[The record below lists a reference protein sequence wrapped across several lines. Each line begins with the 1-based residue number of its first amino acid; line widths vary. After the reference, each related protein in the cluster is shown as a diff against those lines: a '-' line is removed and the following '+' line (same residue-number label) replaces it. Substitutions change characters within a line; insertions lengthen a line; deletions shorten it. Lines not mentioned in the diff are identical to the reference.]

1 MLFDVFQKYLDEIY
15 PQYNVSIKEHL
26 LPRMKD
32 IVIDTILATKK
43 SLNFYGRRHCFELL
57 GYDFLID
64 EDFRTWLLEV
74 NVNPNL
80 GFLNKE
86 HGKLMQHMISNILTL
101 TLEPLVDNPLNN
113 KGNDDEFEEI
123 KFDRIYSDSENIN

>member
-1 MLFDVFQKYLDEIY
+1 MVHLTNNCLQVQEKGSYGQHEQGNTVLFDVFQKYLDEIY
-15 PQYNVSIKEHL
+15 PQYNVSIKDHL

-32 IVIDTILATKK
+32 IVIDTILATKH
-43 SLNFYGRRHCFELL
+43 SLNYYNRKFCFELL

-86 HGKLMQHMISNILTL
+86 HGKLM
-101 TLEPLVDNPLNN
+101 
-113 KGNDDEFEEI
+113 
-123 KFDRIYSDSENIN
+123 